1 MLNDNEYKGIL
12 LDIGI
17 KIGYYRRKSGMTQ
30 AELAEN
36 TGLTLS
42 YISQLESPNLP
53 YCPSIKSLFTIAK
66 ALGVK
71 ASKIIDIEEDWN
83 IDDFGCFW
91 REAKA
96 FLRKVWFLYYAM
108 RTNGNV
114 SLRLIARVQLMAETE
129 AWNLVPKR
137 TLFHTMCNRLNVVL

>member
-12 LDIGI
+12 LDIGL

-30 AELAEN
+30 SELAEHA
-36 TGLTLS
+36 GLTLS

-71 ASKIIDIEEDWN
+71 ASKIIDIEED
-83 IDDFGCFW
+83 
-91 REAKA
+91 
-96 FLRKVWFLYYAM
+96 
-108 RTNGNV
+108 
-114 SLRLIARVQLMAETE
+114 
-129 AWNLVPKR
+129 
-137 TLFHTMCNRLNVVL
+137 